1 MNNENKNLYQNKKL
15 QSNVYNKNNFSDL
28 NNSEECSKM
37 NRYKNLKK
45 FDSFYKRV
53 IHSDF
58 LPKKINNTPKNYL
71 LSLRKNNIQQT
82 FQIKSTTN
90 HPEKDNINEI
100 VPNIKSLLNN
110 EITSPLKNYDNKNNL
125 YSPNNNYNKQIILP
139 KISRNEF
146 HLKNGNENVHNIKNS
161 NNIKKS
167 ISLENVEQKLH
178 KKVFLNDIN
187 DKKYNSNF
195 TLIDKNFVKKKALLN
210 KKTNDDGNNENID
223 TNEKKILINIKYKL
237 KFYFYSILPGNASYL
252 IENCMCHRKNW
263 KASFNKSNSLFNFK
277 WQQLSYGID
286 YNSLGKNGEMEQIVN
301 HYENHYAISNK
312 ANMFINLMQYCEK
325 RKISVF
331 KYVPFTIIFELKNT
345 EKLNEEEK
353 NSDFQEKIRA
363 LRKFFRISKDFLI
376 DYEKIGNFFYQKEFY
391 TDLKKR
397 EKIANYISEFVVY
410 SDHFP
415 KLKEIDY
422 LNCANKDKKE
432 LKEKEQIKKIKKYK
446 ILDKKNENKNIGEKT
461 CIEIPSSHF
470 DGKNMWVVKAIN
482 LNRGKCIQIVNN
494 FNQMQAVINKFKNGV
509 DYDFTK
515 QIIEEN
521 QIKENEENLK
531 SNDNSKD
538 EKLYNCNKIIIQKYI
553 ENPLLYKGRKCDMRI
568 WVLITHEMKV
578 FIFKEGHLK
587 TCSVEY
593 DINSKN
599 AFTHI
604 TNYSF
609 QKYNDSFEKFEKGNE
624 VPFYEFQN
632 YINET
637 YLDLNY
643 DIKVDLMNQI
653 KEIVNLTM
661 RSVSEK
667 INKNGRKYQFEIFGY
682 DFMLDSDFNLFL
694 IEINSNPGLEES
706 SPWIKIIVPRM
717 LDDAL
722 RLTIDKIFEPGYD
735 FKYNYNNEQNNSQ
748 NICIKETEEKN
759 DNEKYISPF
768 PVPGYNLS
776 ENLWEFVCDLK
787 ENI

>member
-1 MNNENKNLYQNKKL
+1 MNNENVNLCQRQKL
-15 QSNVYNKNNFSDL
+15 TDYNMNYCNNL
-28 NNSEECSKM
+28 NNSLECLKKDTF
-37 NRYKNLKK
+37 KNLKNNDP
-45 FDSFYKRV
+45 FFKRV
-53 IHSDF
+53 MHSDF
-58 LPKKINNTPKNYL
+58 LPKKINDIPKNCL
-71 LSLRKNNIQQT
+71 LSLRKNNNQQK
-82 FQIKSTTN
+82 FHIRAQNNNSK
-90 HPEKDNINEI
+90 KDTKDEI
-100 VPNIKSLLNN
+100 VPNIKLFLNS
-110 EITSPLKNYDNKNNL
+110 EINSPIKDHDKNNL
-125 YSPNNNYNKQIILP
+125 LSSNTNNYSNQIILP
-139 KISRNEF
+139 KISRNGF
-146 HLKNGNENVHNIKNS
+146 PLNNDNNIKNS
-161 NNIKKS
+161 DVKMTLP
-167 ISLENVEQKLH
+167 LEIGKQKFH
-178 KKVFLNDIN
+178 KKLIPLNKN
-187 DKKYNSNF
+187 NKKYNFKSVPPDNLF
-195 TLIDKNFVKKKALLN
+195 SN
-210 KKTNDDGNNENID
+210 KKISSNKNNNDENNDNNETIEENLLM
-223 TNEKKILINIKYKL
+223 KKKYKL
-237 KFYFYSILPGNASYL
+237 KFYYYSILPGNASYL
-252 IENCMCHRKNW
+252 IQNCMCHRTNW
-263 KASFNKSNSLFNFK
+263 KSSFDKTTSLFNFK
-277 WQQLSYGID
+277 WQELSHGID

-331 KYVPFTIIFELKNT
+331 KYVPFTIIFELKNS
-345 EKLNEEEK
+345 EKLTEEEQ
-353 NSDFQEKIRA
+353 NSDFQEKMGA

-376 DYEKIGNFFYQKEFY
+376 DYEQIGDFYQQKEY
-391 TDLKKR
+391 YRDLKNR
-397 EKIANYISEFVVY
+397 EKFSNYINEFVVY

-415 KLKEIDY
+415 NLKEINY
-422 LNCANKDKKE
+422 VNLVNKNKKE
-432 LKEKEQIKKIKKYK
+432 LKEKEKIKS
-446 ILDKKNENKNIGEKT
+446 LDKKKQEKNIGENT
-461 CIEIPSSHF
+461 CIEIPTSHF
-470 DGKNMWVVKAIN
+470 NGKNMWVIKAIN

-509 DYDFTK
+509 EYNFTN

-521 QIKENEENLK
+521 QTKENNEQNTKLNY
-531 SNDNSKD
+531 SNNNFNKD

-553 ENPLLYKGRKCDMRI
+553 ENPLLYQGRKCDMRI

-624 VPFYEFQN
+624 VPFYEFQK

-637 YLDLNY
+637 YPDLNY
-643 DIKVDLMNQI
+643 DIKINLMSQI

-661 RSVSEK
+661 RSVAEK
-667 INKNGRKYQFEIFGY
+667 ININGRKHQFEIFGY

-694 IEINSNPGLEES
+694 IEVNTNPGLEES

-735 FKYNYNNEQNNSQ
+735 FKYNYNNDQNNIQ
-748 NICIKETEEKN
+748 NVCSNETEEK
-759 DNEKYISPF
+759 DNNITYISPF
-768 PVPGYNLS
+768 PVPGYELN

-787 ENI
+787 KKV